1 MEYETCTVAVSKGF
15 GGISVTP
22 STVQGFYSVLPSIEK
37 QMKSRGVGMC
47 MH

>member
-1 MEYETCTVAVSKGF
+1 MENKTCTVAVSKGF

-37 QMKSRGVGMC
+37 QMKSSGVGMC